1 MLNVYAKL
9 VNIYVKSVKIV
20 VNQLKSLLV
29 IGLKRMIPSQWVPQ
43 INVMVWWVTRN
54 EHARVIHLTGKQDT
68 AGEQRGGGWRCWVE
82 EVQAG
87 YCLQSN

>member
-1 MLNVYAKL
+1 MLNIYAKL

-43 INVMVWWVTRN
+43 INVMV
-54 EHARVIHLTGKQDT
+54 
-68 AGEQRGGGWRCWVE
+68 
-82 EVQAG
+82 
-87 YCLQSN
+87 